1 MRALENIGLG
11 QVKVDI
17 PQSLLNQLVHR
28 MITEAEPKV
37 RDLLAAER
45 ERIAD
50 AIIKT
55 LPMAGGSLVAF
66 LTTLFFIPSEFKTV
80 KFLGYL
86 VAGGLFLGGTYVFF
100 HEMQTTAGPALPVV
114 PEEARPEQ
122 KHAVEISI

>member
-1 MRALENIGLG
+1 MRALEGTGLG

-17 PQSLLNQLVHR
+17 PQSLVNQLVHR

-37 RDLLAAER
+37 KELLAAER

-55 LPMAGGSLVAF
+55 LPLAGGSLLTF
-66 LTTLFFIPSEFKTV
+66 LTTLFFIPSGFRTV

-100 HEMQTTAGPALPVV
+100 NEMQATAGPGLPSA
-114 PEEARPEQ
+114 PEEVGPEQ
-122 KHAVEISI
+122 KHEVEIKI